1 MPEVPKIDEFAFV
14 LMAGILFIFI
24 LTFAWTTPTE
34 GPPVVD
40 ETYFEITADQGET
53 RTFDFIIK
61 GQTILSSVN
70 ISGSGEVA
78 NWITFNRNDF
88 DIDKDGSMT
97 VTATLKIPSNVST
110 GRHSGRV
117 VVKGKGGR
125 DTFSVYVDI
134 SEERSDTSTTPVFL
148 GDFSVSYTRGTDVLD
163 SKEDIRVSGG
173 YISERSIVL
182 TGLITDEKLSIT
194 TDASVR
200 LVIDVTNQAGNLI
213 ILLDSHEI
221 YNKKVGTGE
230 ILIPIEKGLLEKSNM
245 ITIRAGSPGWKFW
258 INTVY
263 KIQRAEFNIDYEG
276 AFSQTF
282 NISMTKNEVDNFKR
296 LSLYYRVP
304 SGGYSVPLADMM
316 IKINN
321 QIVYWDSPP
330 LAFFDRSFSED
341 MFGNSIFLNEG
352 TNTITFMF
360 EEQARYSM
368 SDAML
373 TIEYYV

>member
-1 MPEVPKIDEFAFV
+1 M
-14 LMAGILFIFI
+14 
-24 LTFAWTTPTE
+24 
-34 GPPVVD
+34 
-40 ETYFEITADQGET
+40 
-53 RTFDFIIK
+53 
-61 GQTILSSVN
+61 
-70 ISGSGEVA
+70 
-78 NWITFNRNDF
+78 
-88 DIDKDGSMT
+88 
-97 VTATLKIPSNVST
+97 
-110 GRHSGRV
+110 
-117 VVKGKGGR
+117 
-125 DTFSVYVDI
+125 
-134 SEERSDTSTTPVFL
+134 
-148 GDFSVSYTRGTDVLD
+148 
-163 SKEDIRVSGG
+163 
-173 YISERSIVL
+173 L
-182 TGLITDEKLSIT
+182 TGLITEEKISIT

-200 LVIDVTNQAGNLI
+200 LVIDATNQAGNLI
-213 ILLDSHEI
+213 ILLDGHEI
-221 YNKKVGTGE
+221 YNKKVGAGE
-230 ILIPIEKGLLEKSNM
+230 ILIPIEKDLLEKSNM

-258 INTVY
+258 INTIY

-282 NISMTKNEVDNFKR
+282 NIPMTKNEVDNFKR
-296 LSLYYRVP
+296 FSLFYRVP
-304 SGGYSVPLADMM
+304 SGGYSVPIADMM